1 MSGKATAQ
9 VLGRLGR
16 DPEVRFLPN
25 GTAKVSFSLAVSHQR
40 KDEAGNWVEAKPSWV
55 DCVLWGKRGEAF
67 ARFHAKGDLAFVLGE
82 LRQDTWDD
90 KQTGQKRSRL
100 YVNGGEWDFVG
111 SKKTDAGPVAEGDS
125 SNPDKMFEGSAPAD
139 EPAF

>member
-40 KDEAGNWVEAKPSWV
+40 KDDAGNWVESPPSWFE
-55 DCVLWGKRGEAF
+55 CVLWGKSGEAF
-67 ARFHAKGDLAFVLGE
+67 ARFHKKGDLAYVIGE
-82 LRQDTWDD
+82 LRMDSWDD
-90 KQTGQKRSRL
+90 KATGAKRYKV
-100 YVNGGEWDFVG
+100 YVNAREWDFVG
-111 SKKTDAGPVAEGDS
+111 GKKTDAGPVPEQTE
-125 SNPDKMFEGSAPAD
+125 NPDTMFGKAE
-139 EPAF
+139 ETAF